1 MNALYLTDI
10 KDLIKAAFTNANVY
24 AGAIDTQN
32 DKSIG
37 VFGRTRF
44 SEVLAIGGV
53 ENSSYNVLSTS
64 VLIRWTESTE
74 ACEIMANSIY
84 NYFMNLKDSVINNK
98 KIIHSF
104 CEGSGPID
112 LSRGE
117 RNICEMVVHA
127 NFYYER

>member
-1 MNALYLTDI
+1 MKTLYLTDI
-10 KDLIKAAFTNANVY
+10 KDLIKTAFSNANVY
-24 AGAIDTQN
+24 AGAIDTQY

-44 SEVLAIGGV
+44 SEVLAIGGMDK
-53 ENSSYNVLSTS
+53 SSYNILSTS
-64 VLIRWTESTE
+64 ILIRWTESTE
-74 ACEIMANSIY
+74 ACEAMANSIY
-84 NYFMNLKDSVINNK
+84 NYFMLLRDVIINDK
-98 KIIHSF
+98 TIIHSF
-104 CEGSGPID
+104 CEGSGPVD